1 MYVCMWIFAT
11 KKIGPE
17 AAELSRRSLGAM
29 VPARAP
35 AYEHKSGSR
44 LMNKSGSAAAPARC
58 RSPTSAPPSAI

>member
-1 MYVCMWIFAT
+1 MYVGMWAIFAT

-35 AYEHKSGSR
+35 AYEHKSGFR
-44 LMNKSGSAAAPARC
+44 LMNKSGFDF
-58 RSPTSAPPSAI
+58 